1 MSKYKRNYGKS
12 RGGGH
17 KPKSTIEQDEIASL
31 EMRII
36 EEAPAKGYAPP
47 LDQRVAFRALPISDA
62 TLRGLESGHKTKK
75 FTTMTAI
82 QNACIPHALAGR
94 DVLGAART
102 GSGKTLAFLIPLV
115 ERLYRKRFTPTDGPG
130 GIVLSPTRELAVQIF
145 EVLRTVGSYHD
156 LSAGLLVGG
165 KKEFGL
171 EQSRVGRTNIIIATP
186 GRLLQHLEQ
195 TPSFEVQDLA
205 LLVLDEA
212 DRILDM
218 GFREQM
224 IRILDYLPPGKK
236 RGGDRQ
242 TLLFSATQTRKVSDL
257 AALSLNKPEYVG
269 VHDKEA
275 TATPESLQQN
285 MIVVP
290 LNHKLDAIFSFIK
303 SHLKKKTIIFFSSC
317 SQVRFVWEVF
327 CAMQPGV
334 PLMALHGKIK
344 QENRTKIYFQFL
356 QRPHAVMFAT
366 DVAARGLD
374 FPNVDWVVQADAP
387 EDKEMYIHRVGR
399 TARYNAGGRSL
410 LVLLPSE
417 LQAMTQI
424 LEDGKIPVK
433 KLSVNPTKTV
443 QVSRKIASIVAAN
456 PKLNELG
463 KKAFKAYLRSVHLM
477 PNKEVFR
484 VLDLPLD
491 DFATSLGLA
500 STPSV
505 RFLKK
510 IKTRD
515 ELRDKKNVNHKLQKL
530 KDQIKAE
537 RLQKRL
543 EKMGGKASVEV
554 AEDKSKKRPASH
566 DDSDDEDGL
575 LVVKKKHRWGD
586 GDNDDLPD
594 AHLHEVS
601 KSRHPKKIRI
611 DGSTSGANN
620 RIVFNDDGE
629 EDEDADEVAD
639 HTAELADPDTK
650 KYEDIAIA
658 NDEYVERIRQ
668 RLGRTKDQDREEE
681 KDRIREKHKKR
692 RLKEKGDRD
701 GADGDD
707 EGAVLVTLGE
717 SSGDDD
723 EEGSG
728 GAGGGNSSNS
738 RSDEDSDSD
747 SDMDIKGAEDVA
759 LAMIRNN

>member
-1 MSKYKRNYGKS
+1 M
-12 RGGGH
+12 
-17 KPKSTIEQDEIASL
+17 
-31 EMRII
+31 
-36 EEAPAKGYAPP
+36 
-47 LDQRVAFRALPISDA
+47 
-62 TLRGLESGHKTKK
+62 
-75 FTTMTAI
+75 
-82 QNACIPHALAGR
+82 
-94 DVLGAART
+94 
-102 GSGKTLAFLIPLV
+102 
-115 ERLYRKRFTPTDGPG
+115 DGPG

-156 LSAGLLVGG
+156 LSAGLIVGG

-171 EQSRVGRTNIIIATP
+171 EQSRIGQTNIIIATP

-195 TPSFEVQDLA
+195 TPDFDVSALA
-205 LLVLDEA
+205 MLVLDEA

-224 IRILDYLPPGKK
+224 IRILDYLPPGTK

-242 TLLFSATQTRKVSDL
+242 TLLFSATQTKKVSDL

-269 VHDKEA
+269 VHDKES

-327 CAMQPGV
+327 CAMQPGI

-417 LQAMTQI
+417 QQAMGQI
-424 LEDGKIPVK
+424 LEEGKIPVK
-433 KLSVNPTKTV
+433 KLSVNPAKTV
-443 QVSRKIASIVAAN
+443 QVSRKISSIVAAN
-456 PKLNELG
+456 PKLNDLG

-477 PNKEVFR
+477 PNKDVFN
-484 VLDLPLD
+484 VHELPLD
-491 DFATSLGLA
+491 DFASSLGLA
-500 STPSV
+500 STPGV

-515 ELRDKKNVNHKLQKL
+515 ELREKKNVNHKLQKL

-537 RLQKRL
+537 RLQKKL
-543 EKMGGKASVEV
+543 EKMGGKSAAAAMEEAKS
-554 AEDKSKKRPASH
+554 KSSSKKRQA
-566 DDSDDEDGL
+566 DSDDDDDDEEDGL
-575 LVVKKKHRWGD
+575 LVVKKRHRWGEDDAKSDEDDDDD
-586 GDNDDLPD
+586 GLPD
-594 AHLHEVS
+594 IDLHEVT
-601 KSRHPKKIRI
+601 KSRHTKKIRI
-611 DGSTSGANN
+611 DGSSSGANKK
-620 RIVFNDDGE
+620 IVFNDDGD
-629 EDEDADEVAD
+629 EDEEADVLKD
-639 HTAELADPDTK
+639 NTAELSDFEKEKFDN
-650 KYEDIAIA
+650 IASA
-658 NDEYVERIRQ
+658 NDEYVDRIRR
-668 RLGRTKDQDREEE
+668 RLDQTKEQDKAEE
-681 KDRIREKHKKR
+681 KERVREKHKKK

-701 GADGDD
+701 DEESEEAGAM
-707 EGAVLVTLGE
+707 LVTLGGASDDEGEVVGSSGSE
-717 SSGDDD
+717 SS
-723 EEGSG
+723 S
-728 GAGGGNSSNS
+728 
-738 RSDEDSDSD
+738 SDSD
-747 SDMDIKGAEDVA
+747 SESDSDDDDSDMDVKGAEDLA
-759 LAMIRNN
+759 LAMIRNSA